1 MANDTSKSSSRFP
14 ETDPPSYQLYWFS
27 SILLA
32 VVFAGCLAL
41 YPPILAEVKAT
52 PPTWV
57 MALGRF
63 HPIVVH
69 LPIGILFLLA
79 LMEVFCLFGE
89 KERRWGHAALFALFI
104 AAVSSVVGAVFGI
117 FLAQSGGYEGGSF
130 FMHQALCLAMAGVV
144 VSALFLRLSAMSS
157 GGRGVMLSY
166 RGLLGLA
173 FLLMGVG
180 AHFGANMVHGSTYL
194 TKYAPESIS
203 KIVHSAE
210 EWLLSYAYLVGEK
223 MAEAPPAAPAPTA
236 APSSVPGAGSTP
248 PAATTVAAPATGK
261 LVFQHLILPILDA
274 KCNKCHNE
282 EKSKGD
288 LRMDTYALLIQ
299 GGAEAGKTV
308 VPSHPEQSLAITLA
322 ELPEDDDEH
331 MPPSGKD
338 QLTPQELA
346 LLKWWVLTGA
356 SDKTTLAEARIPAE
370 LKTTAE
376 AILSAPTP

>member
-1 MANDTSKSSSRFP
+1 
-14 ETDPPSYQLYWFS
+14 
-27 SILLA
+27 
-32 VVFAGCLAL
+32 
-41 YPPILAEVKAT
+41 
-52 PPTWV
+52 
-57 MALGRF
+57 
-63 HPIVVH
+63 
-69 LPIGILFLLA
+69 
-79 LMEVFCLFGE
+79 
-89 KERRWGHAALFALFI
+89 LFALFI
-104 AAVSSVVGAVFGI
+104 TAVSSVVGAVFGI

-144 VSALFLRLSAMSS
+144 VIALFLRLSAMSS
-157 GGRGVMLSY
+157 GGRGVMMGY
-166 RGLLGLA
+166 RGFLGLA
-173 FLLMGVG
+173 FLLMSVG

-203 KIVHSAE
+203 KIVHGAE

-223 MAEAPPAAPAPTA
+223 KAETPAPEPVSHPAPAPAPPTTSTA
-236 APSSVPGAGSTP
+236 A
-248 PAATTVAAPATGK
+248 PAATTVAAPAGGK

-299 GGAEAGKTV
+299 GGAEVGKAV

-331 MPPSGKD
+331 MPPSGKE
-338 QLTPQELA
+338 QLTPQELG
-346 LLKWWVLTGA
+346 LLKWWVLAGA
-356 SDKTTLAEARIPAE
+356 SDKTSVAEARIPAE

-376 AILSAPTP
+376 AILTAPTP